1 MALVSVRINGHSY
14 TVGCDNG
21 QERHVQAMAQ
31 QVERRVQRV
40 RDMGFSGDARVLVL
54 AALLM
59 ADEIQDLSGS
69 RVPDATIQAAKD
81 AERLRAEQALTA
93 SRLADLAERA
103 ESLAAELERAYIDE
117 AGLPNA

>member
-93 SRLADLAERA
+93 GRLADLAERA
-103 ESLAAELERAYIDE
+103 ESLAAELEHAYIDE

>member
-81 AERLRAEQALTA
+81 VERLRAEQALTA

>member
-81 AERLRAEQALTA
+81 AERLRAEQALAA

-103 ESLAAELERAYIDE
+103 ESLAAELERAYIDG